1 MTAKP
6 PVRKQPVR
14 QQAKQPMKRETKQEI
29 AADAWRRMFSFFMN
43 TRAQRNRALEK
54 FNLTPNDAR
63 ALHSLDTEQGRP
75 MRALAEE
82 WGCDASNATGMVDRL
97 EKRGLAERRTV
108 AADRR
113 VKMVVLTR
121 LGLQTRTAF
130 RRELYEPPPELMTLS
145 RSELQVFRDAM
156 TQLPKA

>member
-6 PVRKQPVR
+6 PGRKQS
-14 QQAKQPMKRETKQEI
+14 AKRETKEEI
-29 AADAWRRMFSFFMN
+29 AADAWRRMFSFFIS

-63 ALHSLDTEQGRP
+63 ALHSLDAEEGRP
-75 MRALAEE
+75 MRELAEE

-97 EKRGLAERRTV
+97 EKQGLAERRSV
-108 AADRR
+108 ATDRR
-113 VKMVVLTR
+113 VKLVVLTK

-130 RRELYEPPPELMTLS
+130 QRALYEPPPELMTLS
-145 RSELQVFRDAM
+145 RSELAAFRDAVA
-156 TQLPKA
+156 QLPEA